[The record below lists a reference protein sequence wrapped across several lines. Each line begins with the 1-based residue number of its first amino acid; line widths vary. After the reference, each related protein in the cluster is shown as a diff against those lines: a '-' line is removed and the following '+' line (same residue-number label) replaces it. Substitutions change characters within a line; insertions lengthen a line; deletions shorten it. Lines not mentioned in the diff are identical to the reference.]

1 MAGRCRPR
9 SRGMLPTAHGAGQ
22 SGFERVAGASGA
34 LLSAIDLPGGTPC
47 RPHPDSLAPLNSMLC
62 RQCVFQWRSKPVE
75 ARDGSRDALVVGNPQ
90 ERARADVGAIGQIG
104 MPGDDPAEG
113 KDKAAFGQIPKVEL
127 GRSEEHTS
135 ELQSLMRNSYAV
147 FCLKKK

>member
-1 MAGRCRPR
+1 
-9 SRGMLPTAHGAGQ
+9 
-22 SGFERVAGASGA
+22 
-34 LLSAIDLPGGTPC
+34 
-47 RPHPDSLAPLNSMLC
+47 MLC

-127 GRSEEHTS
+127 GCRCKFCGARRFRSEEHTS
-135 ELQSLMRNSYAV
+135 ELQSLMRISYAV

>member
-1 MAGRCRPR
+1 
-9 SRGMLPTAHGAGQ
+9 
-22 SGFERVAGASGA
+22 
-34 LLSAIDLPGGTPC
+34 
-47 RPHPDSLAPLNSMLC
+47 MLC

-127 GRSEEHTS
+127 GCRCKFCGARRFTTFEASEGLLRSEERRVGNEGVSTCRSRGWPYH
-135 ELQSLMRNSYAV
+135 
-147 FCLKKK
+147 